1 MHFSIHSALLS
12 RGKEKSFMVKRVL
25 SKKQITDLA
34 KHVAEEAKRDK
45 MPISKIFVFGSYAK
59 NEANEDSDLDLCF
72 ISSKFKDIIEAEAYL
87 RAKIYF
93 ILKQNIAVDVVA
105 YRPEDFEE
113 TVPLVYEIRRHG
125 KEIKW

>member
-1 MHFSIHSALLS
+1 
-12 RGKEKSFMVKRVL
+12 MVKRVL